1 MRGGH
6 EMDAEMKKKVS
17 IGIAIAGAVLIAVL
31 SDKTISLIKED
42 STGKPEKET
51 VGWSEAKKIRRE
63 KFYSK
68 GPLKIEIQGED
79 ISISQ

>member
-1 MRGGH
+1 
-6 EMDAEMKKKVS
+6 MDAEMKKKVS

-51 VGWSEAKKIRRE
+51 VGWSEAKKSDEKNFIRKVR
-63 KFYSK
+63 
-68 GPLKIEIQGED
+68 
-79 ISISQ
+79 